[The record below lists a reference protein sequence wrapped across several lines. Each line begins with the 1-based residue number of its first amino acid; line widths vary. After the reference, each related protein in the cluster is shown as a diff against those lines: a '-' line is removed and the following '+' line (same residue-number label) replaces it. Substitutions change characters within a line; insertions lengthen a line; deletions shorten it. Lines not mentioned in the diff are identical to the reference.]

1 MNDQML
7 AVWTKLQAFDVDGD
21 GGGSALSFAR
31 RLARENNWSVTF
43 ARRVIEEYKRFVLL
57 ARCAGHR
64 VTPSDQVDQAWH
76 LHLTYTRSYWD
87 RLCGE
92 VLGRPLHH
100 DPTKGGASEDAKFED
115 WYARTLE
122 SYRRVF
128 EAEPPADI
136 WPSGSERFDP
146 ELRFKRI
153 DVADHYV
160 VPKRRVWRVGLLGG
174 AITMSTVFTGCAM
187 AQSNGMSGLVLA
199 VAVIV
204 VAVTLIGVTAAIIK
218 SILTRSK
225 RPSSRR
231 SAHSSS
237 GDDGFLSGMLYGMH
251 FGSGSGNGAGGLH
264 RSDGDRSHE
273 ASRDGGSG
281 GEGGGGRGT
290 DSTADDAGGP
300 DSSGGSDSGGGD
312 SGSSGCG
319 GGGCGG
325 GGD

>member
-21 GGGSALSFAR
+21 GGGSALSFER
-31 RLARENNWSVTF
+31 RLARENNWSLTF
-43 ARRVIEEYKRFVLL
+43 AQRVIEEYKRFVLL

-100 DPTKGGASEDAKFED
+100 DPTRGGTSEDAKFED

-122 SYRRVF
+122 SYRRIF

-136 WPSGSERFDP
+136 WPSGTERFDP

-187 AQSNGMSGLVLA
+187 AQSGSGNTAMVLGIGGIVLVLLLLL
-199 VAVIV
+199 V
-204 VAVTLIGVTAAIIK
+204 VLIATLSRANPK
-218 SILTRSK
+218 P
-225 RPSSRR
+225 RPRR
-231 SAHSSS
+231 RVDTSSS
-237 GDDGFLSGMLYGMH
+237 GSEGFMYGTMMGMGT
-251 FGSGSGNGAGGLH
+251 
-264 RSDGDRSHE
+264 
-273 ASRDGGSG
+273 DGGSHHRDTTPTHG
-281 GEGGGGRGT
+281 HLHDHGQGPHGATHDHSGSNSGDNWDSGST
-290 DSTADDAGGP
+290 DSGTGG
-300 DSSGGSDSGGGD
+300 DSGGGD